1 MAECAAGM
9 VARRGEKA
17 TDFRGFLG
25 NVIFDEISW
34 GVGLV
39 KPKRHGVVLVEVAV
53 VLKRG
58 CRE

>member
-1 MAECAAGM
+1 MAECVSGM

-17 TDFRGFLG
+17 TNLRSVLG
-25 NVIFDEISW
+25 NAMLDEIWW

-39 KPKRHGVVLVEVAV
+39 KPKRRGVVLVEVAEG
-53 VLKRG
+53 LKRG